1 MNQSLTELEL
11 ENLRHIIGGHG
22 TIVNKLET
30 YAQQCTDPEFKAML
44 QRDAESARQS
54 QQQLLNFL
62 G

>member
-1 MNQSLTELEL
+1 MNNLTELEV

-22 TIVNKLET
+22 TITNKLEN
-30 YAQQCTDPEFKAML
+30 YAQSCTDPELKSIL
-44 QRDAESARQS
+44 QQDAQAAKQA